1 MADDKSSRDTQNQS
15 TGERQY
21 ELAYFAG
28 KHNLPIDDARRVL
41 QAAGRIRGDADMRAE
56 LLKQKRPTR

>member
-1 MADDKSSRDTQNQS
+1 MADDKSSRDTQNQAM
-15 TGERQY
+15 GERQY

-28 KHNLPIDDARRVL
+28 KHNLAVDDARRVL
-41 QAAGRIRGDADMRAE
+41 QAAGRIREDADMRAE

>member
-1 MADDKSSRDTQNQS
+1 MADDRSNRGATDQAPAGQ
-15 TGERQY
+15 QY

-28 KHNLPIDDARRVL
+28 KHNLAIDDARRVL
-41 QAAGRIRGDADMRAE
+41 KAAGRIREDADTRAE